1 MENVVEANGASSWEG
16 PSAGLVVSVTEFY
29 AVLNCSLGRAA
40 ACGLLQKWLRLGGGW
55 RGLRGW
61 DPHGGPVQSPVEH
74 PGPTRRSQ
82 PMRCSTRDAPRPVPR
97 ALFPPPAA
105 RGRHSTLPHGRAAS
119 HRRAAVGAGQ
129 RSALSGTI
137 RPRGRD
143 PDGSR
148 QSGGRGVA
156 SERSG
161 RFVLLRQLSGLS
173 GAGSGRSGGV
183 RAFSQAAAGPERR
196 NGLEASGGGWSG
208 RRGERGAAVGP
219 TVSERGLLGVGS
231 RGAGGAGG
239 GRRRRQLRGAGP
251 VPSRGCPGP
260 PPRLPVPALL
270 PSVC

>member
-1 MENVVEANGASSWEG
+1 MGSSRRARAE
-16 PSAGLVVSVTEFY
+16 PS
-29 AVLNCSLGRAA
+29 RAP
-40 ACGLLQKWLRLGGGW
+40 R
-55 RGLRGW
+55 
-61 DPHGGPVQSPVEH
+61 PHTALTAH
-74 PGPTRRSQ
+74 AMLHT
-82 PMRCSTRDAPRPVPR
+82 RCSTRDAPRPVPR
-97 ALFPPPAA
+97 APFPPPAA

-143 PDGSR
+143 PDRSR

-219 TVSERGLLGVGS
+219 TVSERGLLGAGS

-239 GRRRRQLRGAGP
+239 GRRRQLRGAGP